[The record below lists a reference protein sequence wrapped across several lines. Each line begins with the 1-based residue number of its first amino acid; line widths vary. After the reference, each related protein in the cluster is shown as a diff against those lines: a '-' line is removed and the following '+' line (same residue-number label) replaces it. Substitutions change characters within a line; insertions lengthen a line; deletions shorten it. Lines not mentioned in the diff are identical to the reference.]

1 MAKDP
6 ARSVSIF
13 KGRDRENNKAIIK
26 ALSLNGG
33 MTIWEI
39 TKSVLKIR
47 LSKTRPLR
55 PEPKAR
61 EVQMLY
67 PTIFR
72 CIKGSSKGGDARTE
86 GLESLGYVEGLG
98 TKTSKGRE
106 VPVYNLTL
114 RGSLAA
120 LFLRLEEPIRLRDFL
135 ENTAPVNPFF
145 RLAREMLRWGVDE
158 NLVREILQG
167 WKDAIDGGLLNL
179 DIADDGTITYALFL
193 KLQEKLIK
201 MFEAG
206 LWTGE
211 ALEKVSGAFR
221 SSIALSQVGMQIQLD
236 LVYPSLYLLEL
247 ESQEGDEREREKIRL
262 LKRIFGDLQEAVTG

>member
-13 KGRDRENNKAIIK
+13 KGRDRENNKAIIEG
-26 ALSLNGG
+26 LSLQGE

-39 TKSVLKIR
+39 TRSVLRKR
-47 LSKTRPLR
+47 LSKGLPPRQ
-55 PEPKAR
+55 EPRAR
-61 EVQMLY
+61 EVQRLY

-72 CIKGSSKGGDARTE
+72 CIKGSSKGGDVRTE

-98 TKTSKGRE
+98 TKTSRGRE
-106 VPVYNLTL
+106 VAVYNLTL

-120 LFLRLEEPIRLRDFL
+120 LFLRLEEPTRLKDFL
-135 ENTAPVNPFF
+135 ENTAPLNPFF
-145 RLAREMLRWGVDE
+145 GLAREMLRWGVDE
-158 NLVREILQG
+158 TLVREILQG

-206 LWTGE
+206 LWTRE
-211 ALEKVSGAFR
+211 SLEKVSGALR
-221 SSIALSQVGMQIQLD
+221 SSMGLSQVGMQIQLD
-236 LVYPSLYLLEL
+236 FAYPSLYLQEL
-247 ESQEGDEREREKIRL
+247 ERQGDEREREKIRL
-262 LKRIFGDLQEAVTG
+262 LKRIFGDLQEAITG

>member
-13 KGRDRENNKAIIK
+13 KGRDRENNRAIIE
-26 ALSLNGG
+26 ALSLQGG

-39 TKSVLKIR
+39 TRSVLRKR
-47 LSKTRPLR
+47 LSKVLPPRQ
-55 PEPKAR
+55 EPKAR
-61 EVQMLY
+61 EVQRLY

-72 CIKGSSKGGDARTE
+72 CIKGSSKGGDVRTE

-98 TKTSKGRE
+98 TKISRGRE

-120 LFLRLEEPIRLRDFL
+120 LFLCLEEPTRLRDFL

-145 RLAREMLRWGVDE
+145 GLAREMLRWGVDE
-158 NLVREILQG
+158 ILVREILHG
-167 WKDAIDGGLLNL
+167 WEEAVDGGLLNL

-201 MFEAG
+201 MFEAD
-206 LWTGE
+206 LWTRE
-211 ALEKVSGAFR
+211 SLKKASKAFR
-221 SSIALSQVGMQIQLD
+221 SSMALSQIGMQIHLD
-236 LVYPSLYLLEL
+236 LAYPSLYLQEL
-247 ESQEGDEREREKIRL
+247 ERQEENEKEREKIRL
-262 LKRIFGDLQEAVTG
+262 LKRIFGDLQEAITR

>member
-1 MAKDP
+1 MAKKS

-13 KGRDRENNKAIIK
+13 KGRDRENNKAIIE
-26 ALSLNGG
+26 ALSLHGG

-39 TKSVLKIR
+39 TRSVLTRR
-47 LSKTRPLR
+47 LFKSRPLR

-61 EVQMLY
+61 EVQRLY

-72 CIKGSSKGGDARTE
+72 CIKGSSKGGGTRTE

-98 TKTSKGRE
+98 TKTSRGRE
-106 VPVYNLTL
+106 VPIYNLTL

-120 LFLRLEEPIRLRDFL
+120 LFLCLENPARLRDFL
-135 ENTAPVNPFF
+135 ENTASVNPFF
-145 RLAREMLRWGVDE
+145 GLAREMLRWGVDE
-158 NLVREILQG
+158 TLVREILHG

-206 LWTGE
+206 LWTRGS
-211 ALEKVSGAFR
+211 LEKVSGAFR
-221 SSIALSQVGMQIQLD
+221 SSLALSQVGMQIQLD
-236 LVYPSLYLLEL
+236 LAYPSLYLQEL
-247 ESQEGDEREREKIRL
+247 ERQEGEKEREKIRL

>member
-1 MAKDP
+1 MAKNP

-13 KGRDRENNKAIIK
+13 KGRDRENNKAIIE

-39 TKSVLKIR
+39 TRSVLRKR

-61 EVQMLY
+61 DVQRLY

-72 CIKGSSKGGDARTE
+72 CIKGSSKGGEARTE

-98 TKTSKGRE
+98 TKTSRGRE

-120 LFLRLEEPIRLRDFL
+120 LFLHLEEPTRLRDFL

-145 RLAREMLRWGVDE
+145 GLAREMLRWSVDE
-158 NLVREILQG
+158 TLVREILQG
-167 WKDAIDGGLLNL
+167 WKDAVDGGLLNL
-179 DIADDGTITYALFL
+179 DIANDGTITYALFL

-201 MFEAG
+201 MFKAD
-206 LWTGE
+206 LWTRE
-211 ALEKVSGAFR
+211 TLEKVSKAFR
-221 SSIALSQVGMQIQLD
+221 SSMALSQIGMQIQLD
-236 LVYPSLYLLEL
+236 LAYPSLYLQEL
-247 ESQEGDEREREKIRL
+247 ERQEGEKEREKIRL
-262 LKRIFGDLQEAVTG
+262 LKRIFRDLQEAVTG

>member
-13 KGRDRENNKAIIK
+13 KGRDRENNKAIIE
-26 ALSLNGG
+26 ALSLEGG

-39 TKSVLKIR
+39 TRSVLRKR
-47 LSKTRPLR
+47 LSKGLPPRQ
-55 PEPKAR
+55 EPRAR
-61 EVQMLY
+61 EVQRLY

-72 CIKGSSKGGDARTE
+72 CIKGSSKGGETRTE

-98 TKTSKGRE
+98 TRTSRGRE

-120 LFLRLEEPIRLRDFL
+120 LSLHLENSARLRDFL
-135 ENTAPVNPFF
+135 ENTASVNPFF
-145 RLAREMLRWGVDE
+145 GLAREMLRWGVDE
-158 NLVREILQG
+158 TLVREILQG
-167 WKDAIDGGLLNL
+167 WKDAINGGLLNL

-201 MFEAG
+201 MFEAD
-206 LWTGE
+206 LWTKEDLKKVSE
-211 ALEKVSGAFR
+211 ALR
-221 SSIALSQVGMQIQLD
+221 SSMALSQIGMQIHLD
-236 LVYPSLYLLEL
+236 LVYPSLYLQEL
-247 ESQEGDEREREKIRL
+247 ERREDEKEREKIRL

>member
-13 KGRDRENNKAIIK
+13 RGRDRENNKAIIE
-26 ALSLNGG
+26 ALSYEGG

-39 TKSVLKIR
+39 TRSVLRKR
-47 LSKTRPLR
+47 LSKSLPPRQ
-55 PEPKAR
+55 EPKAR
-61 EVQMLY
+61 EVQRLY
-67 PTIFR
+67 PTVFR
-72 CIKGSSKGGDARTE
+72 CIKGSSKGGEARTE

-98 TKTSKGRE
+98 TKTSRGRE

-120 LFLRLEEPIRLRDFL
+120 LFLCLEEPTRLRDLL

-145 RLAREMLRWGVDE
+145 GLAREMLRRGVDR
-158 NLVREILQG
+158 NLVREILHG

-201 MFEAG
+201 MFEAD
-206 LWTGE
+206 LWTRE
-211 ALEKVSGAFR
+211 SLEKVSGAFR
-221 SSIALSQVGMQIQLD
+221 SSMALSQIGMQIHLD
-236 LVYPSLYLLEL
+236 LAYPSLYLQEL
-247 ESQEGDEREREKIRL
+247 ESQEGEKEREKIRL
-262 LKRIFGDLQEAVTG
+262 LKRIFRDLQEAVTG

>member
-1 MAKDP
+1 MADGSG
-6 ARSVSIF
+6 RSVSIF
-13 KGRDRENNKAIIK
+13 RGRDRENNRAIIE
-26 ALSLNGG
+26 ALSLQGG

-39 TKSVLKIR
+39 TRSVLTRR
-47 LSKTRPLR
+47 LSKGLPLR

-61 EVQMLY
+61 EVQRLY

-72 CIKGSSKGGDARTE
+72 CIKGSFKEGDARTE

-98 TKTSKGRE
+98 TKTSRGRE
-106 VPVYNLTL
+106 FPVYNLTL

-120 LFLRLEEPIRLRDFL
+120 LFLRLEDSARLRDFL
-135 ENTAPVNPFF
+135 ENTAPMNPFF
-145 RLAREMLRWGVDE
+145 GLAREMLRWGVDE

-201 MFEAG
+201 MFEAD
-206 LWTGE
+206 LWTRE
-211 ALEKVSGAFR
+211 SLEKVSKALR
-221 SSIALSQVGMQIQLD
+221 SGMALSQIGMQIQLD
-236 LVYPSLYLLEL
+236 LAYPSLYLQEL
-247 ESQEGDEREREKIRL
+247 ERQEDEKEREKIRL

>member
-1 MAKDP
+1 MADDSS
-6 ARSVSIF
+6 RSVSIF
-13 KGRDRENNKAIIK
+13 KGRDRENNKAIIEV
-26 ALSLNGG
+26 LSLQGG

-39 TKSVLKIR
+39 TRSVLEKR
-47 LSKTRPLR
+47 LSKRLPPR
-55 PEPKAR
+55 PEPSAR
-61 EVQMLY
+61 EVQRLY

-72 CIKGSSKGGDARTE
+72 CIKGSFKGGDERTE

-98 TKTSKGRE
+98 TRTSKGRE

-120 LFLRLEEPIRLRDFL
+120 LFLRLEEPTRLRDFL
-135 ENTAPVNPFF
+135 ENTASMNPFF
-145 RLAREMLRWGVDE
+145 GLAREMLRWGVDE
-158 NLVREILQG
+158 TLVREILQG

-201 MFEAG
+201 MFEAD
-206 LWTGE
+206 LWTRE

-221 SSIALSQVGMQIQLD
+221 SSMALSQVGMQIQLD
-236 LVYPSLYLLEL
+236 LAYPSLYLQEL
-247 ESQEGDEREREKIRL
+247 ERQEDEKEREKIRL

>member
-1 MAKDP
+1 MAKES

-13 KGRDRENNKAIIK
+13 KGRDRENNKAIIE
-26 ALSLNGG
+26 ALSLQGG

-39 TKSVLKIR
+39 TRSVLRKR

-61 EVQMLY
+61 EVQRLY

-72 CIKGSSKGGDARTE
+72 CIKGSSKGGDIRTE

-98 TKTSKGRE
+98 TRTSRGRE
-106 VPVYNLTL
+106 VSVYNLTL

-120 LFLRLEEPIRLRDFL
+120 LFLHLEDSTRLRYFL
-135 ENTAPVNPFF
+135 ENMASVNPFF
-145 RLAREMLRWGVDE
+145 GLAREMLRWGIDE
-158 NLVREILQG
+158 TLIREILQG
-167 WKDAIDGGLLNL
+167 WKAAIDGGLLNL

-201 MFEAG
+201 MFEAD
-206 LWTGE
+206 LWTKE

-221 SSIALSQVGMQIQLD
+221 SLALSQIGMQIHLD
-236 LVYPSLYLLEL
+236 LVYPFLYLQEL
-247 ESQEGDEREREKIRL
+247 ESQEDEKEREKIRL
-262 LKRIFGDLQEAVTG
+262 LKRIFEGLQEAVTG

>member
-13 KGRDRENNKAIIK
+13 KGRDRENNEAIIGV
-26 ALSLNGG
+26 LSLNGG

-39 TKSVLKIR
+39 TRSVLRKR
-47 LSKTRPLR
+47 LFRTRPLR

-61 EVQMLY
+61 EVQRLY

-72 CIKGSSKGGDARTE
+72 CIKGSSKGGDERTE
-86 GLESLGYVEGLG
+86 GLESLGYVEGLE
-98 TKTSKGRE
+98 TRTSKGRE

-120 LFLRLEEPIRLRDFL
+120 LFLHIEEPTRLRDLL

-145 RLAREMLRWGVDE
+145 GLAREMLRWRVDE
-158 NLVREILQG
+158 TLVREILHG
-167 WKDAIDGGLLNL
+167 WGNAIDGGLLNL

-206 LWTGE
+206 LWTE
-211 ALEKVSGAFR
+211 ESLEKVSEAFR
-221 SSIALSQVGMQIQLD
+221 SSLALSQIGMQIHLD
-236 LVYPSLYLLEL
+236 LAYPSLYLQEL
-247 ESQEGDEREREKIRL
+247 ETQEEGEKEREKIRL
-262 LKRIFGDLQEAVTG
+262 LKEIFGDLQDAITG

>member
-1 MAKDP
+1 MAKYP

-13 KGRDRENNKAIIK
+13 KGRDRENNKAIIE
-26 ALSLNGG
+26 ALSLQGR

-39 TKSVLKIR
+39 TRSVLTGR
-47 LSKTRPLR
+47 LSKSLPPRQ
-55 PEPKAR
+55 EPKAR
-61 EVQMLY
+61 EVQRLY

-72 CIKGSSKGGDARTE
+72 CIKGSFKGGDVRTE

-106 VPVYNLTL
+106 FPVYNLTL
-114 RGSLAA
+114 KGSLAA
-120 LFLRLEEPIRLRDFL
+120 LFLHLEEPTRLRDFL

-145 RLAREMLRWGVDE
+145 GLAREMLRWSVNE
-158 NLVREILQG
+158 TLVREILQG

-201 MFEAG
+201 MFEAD
-206 LWTGE
+206 LWTRGS
-211 ALEKVSGAFR
+211 LEKVSGAFR
-221 SSIALSQVGMQIQLD
+221 SSIALSQIGMQIQLD
-236 LVYPSLYLLEL
+236 LAYPSLYLQEL
-247 ESQEGDEREREKIRL
+247 ERQEDEKEREKIRL